1 MLKGSGC
8 TSLMFIILLVFFTV
22 DEVRASELFSKLLK
36 FSPLG
41 FEVVDRRLSTTD
53 VNFEGVYPRHDENNR
68 MLKMVL
74 TYDRDEGIREE
85 YIVILMECEGIL
97 DTWSVYYRW
106 AKEKFGSFKALFN
119 AFPPIYAYIEGRVD
133 DTYYVT
139 WIKFKRLFS
148 VKGPDKER
156 VRDLYKLLKKFM
168 SVAEPSG
175 MT

>member
-1 MLKGSGC
+1 
-8 TSLMFIILLVFFTV
+8 MFIILLVFFTV
-22 DEVRASELFSKLLK
+22 GKVCASEPFSKLLK

-53 VNFEGVYPRHDENNR
+53 VNFEDVYPRHDENNR
-68 MLKMVL
+68 MLKIVL
-74 TYDRDEGIREE
+74 TYNKDEGTREK
-85 YIVILMECEGIL
+85 YIVILIECGGIL
-97 DTWSVYYRW
+97 DTWSMYYRW
-106 AKEKFGSFKALFN
+106 AREKFGSFKALFN
-119 AFPPIYAYIEGRVD
+119 AFPPIYAYVEGRAD

-148 VKGPDKER
+148 VKGPDKEK